1 MNERVKLIRKQLG
14 MTQEQLAQRLG
25 IGKAALSMIET
36 GKAGLS
42 ARNRNILVQELNV
55 NPEWL
60 EGGKGNMFNAE
71 PDLTAYMHRTDNSLP
86 LQSVPLYSIEG
97 TAGLVPLFADQ
108 AQAKPVNFIHIPN
121 LPKCD
126 GAIYIVGDSM
136 YPLLKSGDIVLYKQ
150 LGDINDIFWG
160 DMYLLSIDIDGEEYV
175 TVKYIQKSDR
185 EGYVKLVSQNP
196 HHADKDVAINRISN
210 RAGQVQHQDELDPVA
225 GPDRGGQAPKQRRKQ
240 ARRTR
245 TPACA
250 FIMQCGQCPAA
261 AAASRPQRSDSER
274 GARPS
279 LPGNCP
285 GGSARRT
292 SRQTRCRAPYCKN
305 GTAEAGRAEPG
316 ASHERRWIG
325 IPNPKKFVS
334 FGNKTD
340 PTWNYPIKNSRSDF

>member
-60 EGGKGNMFNAE
+60 ESGKGSTFNAE
-71 PDLTAYMHRTDNSLP
+71 PDLTSLHAPHGQFAAVAERAP
-86 LQSVPLYSIEG
+86 LLDRGHGGTG
-97 TAGLVPLFADQ
+97 TAVRRPGAGQTRRISSTFPTC
-108 AQAKPVNFIHIPN
+108 PN
-121 LPKCD
+121 ATAP
-126 GAIYIVGDSM
+126 IYIVGDSM

-196 HHADKDVAINRISN
+196 HHADKDVAINRI
-210 RAGQVQHQDELDPVA
+210 RAIALV
-225 GPDRGGQAPKQRRKQ
+225 K
-240 ARRTR
+240 
-245 TPACA
+245 
-250 FIMQCGQCPAA
+250 
-261 AAASRPQRSDSER
+261 ASIRM
-274 GARPS
+274 
-279 LPGNCP
+279 
-285 GGSARRT
+285 
-292 SRQTRCRAPYCKN
+292 
-305 GTAEAGRAEPG
+305 
-316 ASHERRWIG
+316 
-325 IPNPKKFVS
+325 
-334 FGNKTD
+334 
-340 PTWNYPIKNSRSDF
+340 NSIR